1 MIEKLNVEVYES
13 NKNISKFLSIVN
25 KWER

>member
-1 MIEKLNVEVYES
+1 MIKKLNVEVYED

-25 KWER
+25 KWKR